1 MDRDNMLSGNF
12 FHTANRFFEA
22 FPDLQILQ
30 PAITPF
36 PKHFRRGM
44 NGGES
49 YYTSLSAKF
58 QVQCHNPSLLCYIL
72 Y

>member
-49 YYTSLSAKF
+49 FYTSLSAKF
-58 QVQCHNPSLLCYIL
+58 QVHVTSHSP
-72 Y
+72 